1 MSEAEKPPKPLSLP
15 GIEEFSQMLRTMFI
29 NIGFFA
35 ATLLLIPSVAS
46 QFTRSAIVID
56 PIAVPEAMVT
66 QGLTPEVVAN
76 RVWDGL
82 QEFAATASANRK
94 AIAAIPD
101 SQLIEF
107 SLPDAGISI
116 DSIFAQIRQFFQ
128 IYETRIGGEYVCA
141 TAECSPAGMQLRL
154 RVVRKGSDVI
164 DLPPMGAMSERD
176 YYREAAAGI
185 YEIIDPYVAIA
196 AQAETAPLK
205 AATLARGLILDGS
218 KDAKWA
224 HNLVGDIEEKG
235 SNFGE
240 AAAQYRAALALD
252 PAFSTARAGLAKVL
266 FQADDADGSRAEL
279 AELERR
285 DPRNKLVPMTRAA
298 LALAAGDKPEAIRQ
312 SLLTAELDP
321 LEPGHYVAAG
331 TLELELG
338 HVEQGMAYLREAL
351 SIDPGHSP
359 ALNAL
364 AQAEANNN
372 NLPGAVK
379 LYRQWLDFEPD
390 NLDARTQLGMVLQ
403 ANGEVLEAID
413 HLRIAHEAGERGM
426 ATKIL
431 AASLFKL
438 NRFDEIVTLLEPI
451 VAADH
456 SGFAETLLLG
466 KSLVRT
472 GRPSEAITLYEQ
484 FLAATPADDPN
495 RERMELE
502 IAAVRDMHGLPET
515 P

>member
-1 MSEAEKPPKPLSLP
+1 MSDRPKPMSLP
-15 GIEEFSQMLRTMFI
+15 GIEEFSKMLRTMFI

-46 QFTRSAIVID
+46 QLTRTAIVID
-56 PIAVPEAMVT
+56 PIAVPEAMVA

-76 RVWDGL
+76 RIWDGL
-82 QEFAATASANRK
+82 QDFAATASANRET
-94 AIAAIPD
+94 IAAIPD

-107 SLPDAGISI
+107 SLPDAGVSI

-141 TAECSPAGMQLRL
+141 TPDCAPAGMQLRI
-154 RVVRKGSDVI
+154 RVVKQHSDVV
-164 DLPPMGAMSERD
+164 DLPAMGEMSERD

-196 AQAETAPLK
+196 AQAEAAPLK
-205 AATLARGLILDGS
+205 AATLARGLILDGG

-224 HNLVGDIEEKG
+224 HNLVGDIEAKG
-235 SNFGE
+235 ENLAE
-240 AAAQYRAALALD
+240 AAAQYRAALTID
-252 PAFSTARAGLAKVL
+252 PDFSIARASLAKVL
-266 FQADDADGSRAEL
+266 FRSGDADDARSEL

-285 DPRNKLVPMTRAA
+285 DPRNKLVPMTRTV

-312 SLLTAELDP
+312 SLLAVELDP
-321 LEPGHYVAAG
+321 LEPGHYIAAG

-338 HVEQGMAYLREAL
+338 HAEQGMAYLREAL
-351 SIDPGHSP
+351 SIDPGHGA
-359 ALNAL
+359 ALDAL

-390 NLDARTQLGMVLQ
+390 NLEARTQLGVVLQ
-403 ANGEVLEAID
+403 ADGKLHESIE
-413 HLRIAHEAGERGM
+413 HLRIAHDAGQRGM
-426 ATKIL
+426 ATQML
-431 AASLFKL
+431 AVSLFKL
-438 NRFDEIVTLLEPI
+438 NRFDEVVTLLTPI

-456 SGFAETLLLG
+456 TAFAETLLLG
-466 KSLVRT
+466 KSMVRA
-472 GRPSEAITLYEQ
+472 GQPGDAIALFET
-484 FLAATPADDPN
+484 FLAAVPADDPN
-495 RERMELE
+495 HARVETE
-502 IAAVRDMHGLPET
+502 IAAVRKEYGL
-515 P
+515 